1 MNLHAIGIDLG
12 KTTFHLVGLNQAGEV
27 QVRKKFSR
35 SQLLRFTANVQ
46 VHLIGMEACAGSHFL
61 GKALREQGHTAR
73 LMPAQYVKPFV
84 KTNKSDFIDAEA
96 IAEAVSRPSMRFV
109 PIKTDEQLDM
119 QSLHRV
125 RERWI
130 MRRTSVVNQIRG
142 LLLERGITVRTGR
155 CHLDAALPGILEDG
169 STSLSGTVRFLLLE
183 LKQELEQLAGHI
195 EQAET
200 LIERAAQQSEACQR
214 LDAIPGIGP
223 LTATALIAAIGNGGA
238 FRKGRE
244 FAAWVGLVPREHST
258 GGKQKLLGI
267 SKRGNSYLRKLFVQ
281 GARAVLEI
289 QRQAVLRFE
298 ALASRAVIAQPL
310 QHRRRGTGQQTGT
323 HGMGRTGQRRCLSA
337 SGSGWHDWSADDG
350 CLTTALEIAL
360 RFPHPQTSYGYCNK
374 VKISRQVCWRTMRWH
389 NGRTRRSPNPN
400 SEEVLRDC
408 VTNGERSA
416 AHSILARSLGSNK
429 GRIHLRRPTCHS
441 HFSLA
446 ARRRT
451 IHAE

>member
-1 MNLHAIGIDLG
+1 MKLHAIGIDLG
-12 KTTFHLVGLNQAGEV
+12 KTVFHLVGLNQAGEV

-35 SQLLRFTANVQ
+35 TQLLRFTANVR
-46 VHLIGMEACAGSHFL
+46 VDVIGMEACAGSHFL
-61 GKALREQGHTAR
+61 GKALREQGHEAR

-96 IAEAVSRPSMRFV
+96 IAEAVIRPRMRFV

-155 CHLDAALPGILEDG
+155 CHLDAALPNILEDG
-169 STSLSGTVRFLLLE
+169 LTSLSGTVSFLLVE
-183 LKQELEQLAGHI
+183 LKRELEQLAEHI
-195 EQAET
+195 EQAEI
-200 LIERAAQQSEACQR
+200 LIQRAAQQSEACRR

-281 GARAVLEI
+281 GARAVLKYRDKQCSGLKHWLAELSSRSHYNI
-289 QRQAVLRFE
+289 VGVALANKLARMAWAVL
-298 ALASRAVIAQPL
+298 
-310 QHRRRGTGQQTGT
+310 
-323 HGMGRTGQRRCLSA
+323 A
-337 SGSGWHDWSADDG
+337 SGD
-350 CLTTALEIAL
+350 
-360 RFPHPQTSYGYCNK
+360 SY
-374 VKISRQVCWRTMRWH
+374 
-389 NGRTRRSPNPN
+389 RSPAQAGTTG
-400 SEEVLRDC
+400 LQM
-408 VTNGERSA
+408 A
-416 AHSILARSLGSNK
+416 AV
-429 GRIHLRRPTCHS
+429 
-441 HFSLA
+441 
-446 ARRRT
+446 
-451 IHAE
+451 